1 MAALFSY
8 GNILITQNEMTFEN
22 VMMSVEEIMLCS
34 IYLIWSL
41 LNRVVNCMLFGTQS
55 VGQNAGM

>member
-41 LNRVVNCMLFGTQS
+41 LNRVVNCMLFGTQT